1 MKKKLLFILIPIVVI
16 IAAIGGYGFY
26 LWNSV
31 QTAATKMHVNVK
43 LKNHTPPKLTSS
55 TPQPISILLLG
66 VDERTN
72 DVGRSDS
79 TMVLTANPEKQKMQ
93 IVSIPRDTQVTIP
106 GRGVHKINAAYAY
119 GGPALAM
126 QTIENFTG
134 IKLDYYVR
142 INMEALSALVDA
154 VGGVTVY
161 NTIDWKDEGYYKKGF
176 HYTKGNLTLN
186 GPEALGF
193 VRMRHEDPNGDFGRN
208 QRQREVMTAIVNKA
222 AKIQSIGS
230 YTKILAALGNN
241 VKTNMTFNDM
251 KNIVT
256 NYRDIRNN
264 VQEYE
269 VQGTGSTQGGVYFFH
284 VSDQE
289 KQKVSNMLK
298 DNLSKG

>member
-1 MKKKLLFILIPIVVI
+1 
-16 IAAIGGYGFY
+16 
-26 LWNSV
+26 
-31 QTAATKMHVNVK
+31 
-43 LKNHTPPKLTSS
+43 
-55 TPQPISILLLG
+55 
-66 VDERTN
+66 
-72 DVGRSDS
+72 
-79 TMVLTANPEKQKMQ
+79 
-93 IVSIPRDTQVTIP
+93 
-106 GRGVHKINAAYAY
+106 
-119 GGPALAM
+119 M

-161 NTIDWKDEGYYKKGF
+161 NTLDWKDSSF

-208 QRQREVMTAIVNKA
+208 GRQREVMTAIVNKA
-222 AKIQSIGS
+222 AKFQSIGS
-230 YTKILAALGNN
+230 YTKILAALGDN
-241 VKTNMTFNDM
+241 VKTNMTFDDM
-251 KNIVT
+251 KNIAT
-256 NYRDIRNN
+256 NYRDVRSN

-298 DNLSKG
+298 SNLSNG

>member
-79 TMVLTANPEKQKMQ
+79 TMVLTANPEKQRMQ

-161 NTIDWKDEGYYKKGF
+161 NTIDWTDEGYYKKGF

-230 YTKILAALGNN
+230 YTKILAALGDN
-241 VKTNMTFNDM
+241 VKTNMTFDDM
-251 KNIVT
+251 KNIAT
-256 NYRDIRNN
+256 NYRDVRSNI
-264 VQEYE
+264 QEYE

-284 VSDQE
+284 VNDQE

-298 DNLSKG
+298 DNLSK

>member
-1 MKKKLLFILIPIVVI
+1 MKKKLLFILVPIAVI
-16 IAAIGGYGFY
+16 IVAIGGYGFY

-31 QTAATKMHVNVK
+31 QTAATKMHVDIK

-55 TPQPISILLLG
+55 APQPISILLLG

-79 TMVLTANPEKQKMQ
+79 TMVVTVNPEKQKMQ

-119 GGPALAM
+119 GGPALSM

-134 IKLDYYVR
+134 IKLDYYIR

-161 NTIDWKDEGYYKKGF
+161 NTVDWTDEGYYKKGF

-186 GPEALGF
+186 GPEALGY

-241 VKTNMTFNDM
+241 VKTNLTLDDM
-251 KNIVT
+251 KNIAS
-256 NYRDIRNN
+256 NYRDARRN

-269 VQGTGSTQGGVYFFH
+269 VQGTGSTEGGIYFFH
-284 VSDQE
+284 VSNQE

-298 DNLSKG
+298 DNLSNG

>member
-55 TPQPISILLLG
+55 SPQPISILLLG

-154 VGGVTVY
+154 VGGITVY